1 MKKVFICSP
10 LKGNHKEN
18 IKKAKEYSR
27 FAVKKGYIP
36 ITPHIYFTQF
46 LNDKIKREREMA
58 LKMNLELLDLCD
70 ELWIFGDRITE
81 GMHKEISKWCRERS
95 LRSIKTF

>member
-10 LKGNHKEN
+10 LRGDIKNN

-27 FAVKKGYIP
+27 MAVKKGYLP

-46 LNDKIKREREMA
+46 LDDGIEAEREVA
-58 LKMNLELLDLCD
+58 LKMNIELLDLCD
-70 ELWIFGDRITE
+70 ELWIFGNKITE
-81 GMHKEISKWCRERS
+81 GMQREINYWGDKPKKVWKQR
-95 LRSIKTF
+95 